1 MNRVHSAPGFP
12 HWIPDYSITC
22 PSKLQSYSS
31 FLHSKALP
39 YGHLSCN
46 MKSWKCNYF
55 VNPLLL
61 LLQKLLACWKELVL
75 MYIKYYI
82 NWLDFLLDYPQIV
95 LDIKNEPQCS
105 LSLFFNFWRST
116 GLHTTVGTNYFK
128 ILKKKKYF
136 WTWKIKFELF
146 ITFYHGCQCSKLT
159 FNI

>member
-1 MNRVHSAPGFP
+1 
-12 HWIPDYSITC
+12 
-22 PSKLQSYSS
+22 
-31 FLHSKALP
+31 
-39 YGHLSCN
+39 

-75 MYIKYYI
+75 MYSKYYI

-105 LSLFFNFWRST
+105 LFFNFWRST

-128 ILKKKKYF
+128 ILKK
-136 WTWKIKFELF
+136 
-146 ITFYHGCQCSKLT
+146 
-159 FNI
+159 NILLNLENQVWVIHNLLPRLSVFKADFQHLNARRGRSNMWSQFST